1 MHACTK
7 SSQLAPLGWLRRRKG
22 IISLQT
28 HPLQPSQ
35 PPRWAQGA
43 LLRGPDA
50 LDLTQQ
56 TSCTSLSECLAW
68 TELRKPQNFV
78 LCLQSYG
85 LGSMQ
90 TPQPFPFIIWSFRGD
105 GYTSEIRIS
114 TELTSEGRNRVRG
127 CFPVT
132 DALVFETVGQP
143 AGRPTRGPLCDH
155 CTTRWRSRVF
165 QRWSEG
171 PRLLSVT
178 AVQSHLWFFQ

>member
-7 SSQLAPLGWLRRRKG
+7 SSQLAPLGWLKKRKG

-43 LLRGPDA
+43 LLRGPDI

-56 TSCTSLSECLAW
+56 TSCMSRSECLAW
-68 TELRKPQNFV
+68 TALGRPENFV

-85 LGSMQ
+85 LRSGQ

-105 GYTSEIRIS
+105 GYTLEITNIHRIN
-114 TELTSEGRNRVRG
+114 LGREG
-127 CFPVT
+127 
-132 DALVFETVGQP
+132 
-143 AGRPTRGPLCDH
+143 
-155 CTTRWRSRVF
+155 
-165 QRWSEG
+165 
-171 PRLLSVT
+171 
-178 AVQSHLWFFQ
+178 